1 MKGGSSLEPSETT
14 KRPPRK
20 PLRYIELEPGTKKP
34 KDSFDFFST
43 DHSAYTDAGVILTKD
58 IVVVDFD
65 TKSDAA
71 EYIYS
76 CYPTLR
82 VETSRGFHLWYKRP
96 KAEQMTTPIRN
107 YTDKTTVAGL
117 KVDYKTGTKSQ
128 ATIKQNG
135 KLRPMQNDHYFYNN
149 LQDLPELPLLLYPSK
164 LKHDLLGLK
173 EGQGRNSALYSHLL
187 TTLEQYGTDLIDNE
201 TLNVLATFI
210 NTKVFQEPMDEK
222 ELTTIIKSVL
232 DKKPVQIA
240 QQWLNPKD
248 MVMTSEVLTKR
259 LDLHYYN
266 HQIYFKYN
274 DRYITDTN
282 KLLREI
288 DKHIKLKPSQHK
300 QLLDLFKI
308 KSRAVEDDDFVIQL
322 PNGVVLDDGEPIV
335 IEAGFTPYYLDVQY
349 DEDAYDEHV
358 DKFLDFFTCNRSDLR
373 TVIEEM
379 FGHILLTKA
388 FPHKVFFFQSEK
400 GNNGKSTFLK
410 MLQAFTD
417 GLYTNVPLD
426 KFDDDTAVYG
436 MSGKLANISD
446 DINASYLEKSANF
459 KTLAS
464 GDPVMIRPIYSTPI
478 TIRSK
483 ATLIFTCNKMPQFKD
498 KTGGIARRLVVIPC
512 DAEVV
517 KIDEEIDEK
526 LSSES
531 AKSYILKLAIDG
543 IKRIRANGN
552 KLSDS
557 TTIEQQTIEYFLQ
570 SDSVLSFLHHY
581 EEQIIEKKVRDV
593 YAMYV
598 AYCEE
603 ENFKPVGS
611 TEFGRRLKKEGWES
625 YQRKFNGNNSR
636 VYRKVT
642 G

>member
-1 MKGGSSLEPSETT
+1 MEPSETT

-34 KDSFDFFST
+34 KHSFDFFST

-135 KLRPMQNDHYFYNN
+135 KLRPMQNEHY
-149 LQDLPELPLLLYPSK
+149 LRDIETLPELPLLLYPSR
-164 LKHDLLGLK
+164 LKHDLLNMK

-187 TTLEQYGTDLIDNE
+187 TTLEQYGIDLIDNE

-210 NTKVFQEPMDEK
+210 NNKVFNEPLEEK
-222 ELTTIIKSVL
+222 EISTLLKSVL
-232 DKKPVQIA
+232 EKKPPSIA
-240 QQWLNPKD
+240 EQWLNPKD
-248 MVMTSEVLTKR
+248 MVMTSEVLAKR

-266 HQIYFKYN
+266 SQIYFKQL
-274 DRYITDTN
+274 DRYISDTN

-335 IEAGFTPYYLDVQY
+335 IEAGFTPYFLDVQY
-349 DEDAYDEHV
+349 DEEAYDEHV
-358 DKFLDFFTCNRSDLR
+358 DKFLDFFTCSRKDLR
-373 TVIEEM
+373 IVIEEM
-379 FGHILLTKA
+379 LGHILMTKG

-512 DAEVV
+512 DATVTT
-517 KIDEEIDEK
+517 IDEEIDEK

-531 AKSYILKLAIDG
+531 AKSYILKLALEG

-552 KLSDS
+552 KLSNS
-557 TTIEQQTIEYFLQ
+557 ETVEEYTNNYFLE
-570 SDSVLSFLHHY
+570 SDSVLSFLHY
-581 EEQIIEKKVRDV
+581 YAEEIEEKKTRDV

-603 ENFKPVGS
+603 EGYKPAGS

-625 YQRKFNGNNSR
+625 KVVKINGSSVR
-636 VYRKVT
+636 VYKKVT
-642 G
+642 DELTNV